1 MQIQNFVNQYHNNVS
16 SGSTVSN
23 GVEGMNQVHD
33 SMKQLSPG
41 QVFEGSV
48 VSVKNDQ
55 VVLNLSNGQNVTA
68 RMEGDV
74 SLLLGQSVFFEVKNN
89 VDGKIEISPLQTQ
102 LSNNP
107 TLLNALDQAGLP
119 HSSRNLE
126 MVQTMMKEEL
136 PIDVKSLTDMAR
148 SIALNPN
155 SSVDTL
161 VTMNRLQI
169 PTSPEMISQFENYM
183 SDQHEILTAVD
194 QLSDQISTA
203 IQDGS
208 IPKDSLL
215 DFSKQLLQVVS
226 GDEQGT
232 NSPSLEQDI
241 QANNELS
248 PQSSS
253 NQVADRLNENGMIRT
268 EEKILSDT
276 VDTRALNENISSE
289 IEIRD
294 GDTLRNQTV
303 SNDGVQKGLASS
315 NSSAISSILGEK
327 ISQLSSELK
336 ENGFLASHPEYR
348 DENGNLKAERKNMD
362 FLRDVLNHL
371 FHLGENQEQASTRFL
386 RGDAFRSLLQSVLK
400 EKMSLT
406 PEDLQKSD
414 SKNQIMD
421 LYERLNKQMDS
432 IQQLAKNY
440 AGEENPV
447 SNVARNIQDNVS
459 FMNHLNQNYS
469 YVQIPL
475 QLSGQ
480 NATGDLYV
488 YRNHKGAKKGENE
501 ELTAFLHFD
510 LEHLGST
517 DVSVRLKNKEVST
530 SFYFDNDDSFRL
542 VSAHIDELQEKL
554 RAKGYNS
561 EISVNRGNEDSKVNF
576 ITQVVDKELPK
587 TGNLQRYSF
596 DVRA

>member
-253 NQVADRLNENGMIRT
+253 NQVADRLSENGMIRT
-268 EEKILSDT
+268 EEKTLSDT
-276 VDTRALNENISSE
+276 VDTRALNENISS
-289 IEIRD
+289 EIRD

-303 SNDGVQKGLASS
+303 SNDGVQKGLTSS
-315 NSSAISSILGEK
+315 NSSTISSILGEK

-348 DENGNLKAERKNMD
+348 DENGNLKAGSPNTD

-386 RGDAFRSLLQSVLK
+386 RGDVFRSLLQSVLK

-406 PEDLQKSD
+406 PEDLQMSD
-414 SKNQIMD
+414 SKNQIKD

-530 SFYFDNDDSFRL
+530 SFYFDNDDSFHL
-542 VSAHIDELQEKL
+542 VSVHIDELQEKL

>member
-268 EEKILSDT
+268 EEKTLSDT
-276 VDTRALNENISSE
+276 VDTRALNENISS
-289 IEIRD
+289 EIRD

-414 SKNQIMD
+414 SKNQIKD

-488 YRNHKGAKKGENE
+488 YRNHKGAKKGGNE

-530 SFYFDNDDSFRL
+530 SFYFDNDDSFHL

>member
-232 NSPSLEQDI
+232 NSPS
-241 QANNELS
+241 
-248 PQSSS
+248 
-253 NQVADRLNENGMIRT
+253 
-268 EEKILSDT
+268 
-276 VDTRALNENISSE
+276 
-289 IEIRD
+289 
-294 GDTLRNQTV
+294 
-303 SNDGVQKGLASS
+303 
-315 NSSAISSILGEK
+315 
-327 ISQLSSELK
+327 
-336 ENGFLASHPEYR
+336 
-348 DENGNLKAERKNMD
+348 
-362 FLRDVLNHL
+362 
-371 FHLGENQEQASTRFL
+371 
-386 RGDAFRSLLQSVLK
+386 
-400 EKMSLT
+400 
-406 PEDLQKSD
+406 
-414 SKNQIMD
+414 
-421 LYERLNKQMDS
+421 
-432 IQQLAKNY
+432 
-440 AGEENPV
+440 
-447 SNVARNIQDNVS
+447 
-459 FMNHLNQNYS
+459 
-469 YVQIPL
+469 
-475 QLSGQ
+475 
-480 NATGDLYV
+480 
-488 YRNHKGAKKGENE
+488 
-501 ELTAFLHFD
+501 
-510 LEHLGST
+510 
-517 DVSVRLKNKEVST
+517 
-530 SFYFDNDDSFRL
+530 
-542 VSAHIDELQEKL
+542 
-554 RAKGYNS
+554 
-561 EISVNRGNEDSKVNF
+561 
-576 ITQVVDKELPK
+576 
-587 TGNLQRYSF
+587 
-596 DVRA
+596 

>member
-414 SKNQIMD
+414 SKNQIKD

-488 YRNHKGAKKGENE
+488 YRNHKGAKKGGNE

>member
-276 VDTRALNENISSE
+276 VDTRALNENISS
-289 IEIRD
+289 EIRD

>member
-41 QVFEGSV
+41 QIFEGSV

-232 NSPSLEQDI
+232 NSTSLEQDI

-253 NQVADRLNENGMIRT
+253 NQVADRLSENGMIRT
-268 EEKILSDT
+268 EEKTLSDT

-315 NSSAISSILGEK
+315 NSSTISSILGEK

-336 ENGFLASHPEYR
+336 ENGFLASHSEYR
-348 DENGNLKAERKNMD
+348 DENGNLKAESPNTD

-414 SKNQIMD
+414 SKNQIKD

-530 SFYFDNDDSFRL
+530 SFYFDNDDSFHL
-542 VSAHIDELQEKL
+542 VLAHIDELQEKL

>member
-1 MQIQNFVNQYHNNVS
+1 MQIQNFVNQYYNNVS

-41 QVFEGSV
+41 QIFEGSV

-68 RMEGDV
+68 RMEGEV
-74 SLLLGQSVFFEVKNN
+74 PFLEGQSVFFEVKNN
-89 VDGKIEISPLQTQ
+89 VDGKIEISPLQNQ

-136 PIDVKSLTDMAR
+136 SIDVKSLTDMAR

-169 PTSPEMISQFENYM
+169 PTSSEMISQFENYM

-208 IPKDSLL
+208 IPKESLL

-253 NQVADRLNENGMIRT
+253 NQVVDSLSENGIIRT
-268 EEKILSDT
+268 EEKTLSDT
-276 VDTRALNENISSE
+276 VDTRVLNENISSE
-289 IEIRD
+289 IRD
-294 GDTLRNQTV
+294 ADTLRNQTA

-315 NSSAISSILGEK
+315 NSSAGQNSISSILGEK

-336 ENGFLASHPEYR
+336 ENGFLASNPEYR
-348 DENGNLKAERKNMD
+348 DENGNLKAESPNTE

-371 FHLGENQEQASTRFL
+371 SNPGENQGQASTRFL

-400 EKMSLT
+400 EKLSLT

-414 SKNQIMD
+414 SKNQIRD
-421 LYERLNKQMDS
+421 LYESLNKQMDS
-432 IQQLAKNY
+432 IQQVAKNY

-447 SNVARNIQDNVS
+447 SNVARNIQDNVF

-517 DVSVRLKNKEVST
+517 DVSV
-530 SFYFDNDDSFRL
+530 YFDNDDSFHL

-561 EISVNRGNEDSKVNF
+561 EVSVNRGNEDSKVNF

>member
-414 SKNQIMD
+414 SKNQIKD